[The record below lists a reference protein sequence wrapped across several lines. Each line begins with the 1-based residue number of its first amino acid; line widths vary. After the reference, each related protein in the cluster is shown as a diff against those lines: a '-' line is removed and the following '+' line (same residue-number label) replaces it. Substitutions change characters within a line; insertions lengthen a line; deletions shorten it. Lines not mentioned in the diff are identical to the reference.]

1 MGKSLASN
9 EPHKLTLRAIT
20 WPIFIELFLQTIMG
34 STDTIML
41 AHISDDAVAAVGVAN
56 QLVFFAILLFAFTST
71 GTAVL
76 ISQYLGAGMRLEAK
90 QTAGISITINLFIGV
105 VVSALMF
112 IFQKPLL
119 DLFKLE
125 EHLASIGHS
134 YLSIV
139 GATLFLQALLVTV
152 SSILRAYGYTRDA
165 MFVSIIMNIIH
176 LIGNALVI
184 YGLLGLP
191 VLGVEGVAISTAI
204 SRAIALGIAVY
215 LMYKRLPMKVELK
228 DYTNFDASKVKKI
241 LQIGVPAASEQLCY
255 NTSQMAI
262 TAITALMGAAALTTR
277 VYTWNI
283 MTFILLFGL
292 AMGQGTQILI
302 GYRVGAGDFDG
313 AYRQLLKSLKSS
325 FIITIFIAIFVSL
338 FRVPLMS
345 IFTDNHEIIHI
356 GSQLLL
362 LCLILEPGRTFN
374 LLVVNALRAT
384 GDATFSVKMGV
395 LSMWVISV
403 PIAYILGI
411 HFGWGLYGVWV
422 AFIVDEW
429 LRGIVMYFRWRSR
442 VWEKKVLVVKEEVA
456 SL

>member
-1 MGKSLASN
+1 
-9 EPHKLTLRAIT
+9 
-20 WPIFIELFLQTIMG
+20 
-34 STDTIML
+34 
-41 AHISDDAVAAVGVAN
+41 
-56 QLVFFAILLFAFTST
+56 
-71 GTAVL
+71 
-76 ISQYLGAGMRLEAK
+76 
-90 QTAGISITINLFIGV
+90 
-105 VVSALMF
+105 
-112 IFQKPLL
+112 
-119 DLFKLE
+119 
-125 EHLASIGHS
+125 
-134 YLSIV
+134 
-139 GATLFLQALLVTV
+139 
-152 SSILRAYGYTRDA
+152 
-165 MFVSIIMNIIH
+165 
-176 LIGNALVI
+176 
-184 YGLLGLP
+184 
-191 VLGVEGVAISTAI
+191 
-204 SRAIALGIAVY
+204 
-215 LMYKRLPMKVELK
+215 
-228 DYTNFDASKVKKI
+228 
-241 LQIGVPAASEQLCY
+241 VPAASEQLCY

-325 FIITIFIAIFVSL
+325 FIITIFIAILVAL
-338 FRVPLMS
+338 LRVPLMS
-345 IFTDNHEIIHI
+345 IFTDNQEIIHI